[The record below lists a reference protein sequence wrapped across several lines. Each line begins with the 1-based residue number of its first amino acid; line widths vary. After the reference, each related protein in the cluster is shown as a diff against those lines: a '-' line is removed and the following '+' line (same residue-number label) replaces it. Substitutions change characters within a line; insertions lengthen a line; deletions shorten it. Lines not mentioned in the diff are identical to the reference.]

1 MLGIEQK
8 ECSVNEGTNR
18 EVSPND
24 SIKYKSFSFKRLFSS
39 FDHAIRG
46 VSFLLKSEQNARVHA
61 IITILVGVFAFVLEV
76 SRVELAILFMAVILV
91 FAIEIIN
98 TAIEKVF
105 DVCHPGNHTLIK
117 AAKDA
122 MAGAVLISAII
133 AMVVG
138 ILIFLPYVKRLI
150 S

>member
-1 MLGIEQK
+1 MEDSAKTKCLEDDMAISRKAAAEQP
-8 ECSVNEGTNR
+8 T
-18 EVSPND
+18 
-24 SIKYKSFSFKRLFSS
+24 KYKPFSFKRFIES

-61 IITILVGVFAFVLEV
+61 VITVAVGVLVYILEV
-76 SRVELAILFMAVILV
+76 SRVESAILFMAVILV

-105 DVCHPGNHTLIK
+105 DVCHPENHLLIK

-122 MAGAVLISAII
+122 MAGAVLISATI
-133 AMVVG
+133 AIGVG
-138 ILIFLPYVKRLI
+138 VLIFLPYIKRLL
-150 S
+150 